1 MYFFMK
7 AMYGHACFVFI
18 LFISFFVV
26 SISSYYLSLSYMNIG
41 HFKLGRHKKS
51 GKISFRLRPVWPRK
65 GGTGFGS
72 LRSSH
77 LGERELDHMKGR
89 GLESSKR
96 GYKSRAR
103 LLLGG

>member
-1 MYFFMK
+1 M
-7 AMYGHACFVFI
+7 AMLVLY
-18 LFISFFVV
+18 LFCLFHFLLFQFHL
-26 SISSYYLSLSYMNIG
+26 YYMFLSYMNIG
-41 HFKLGRHKKS
+41 HFKLGRHKRS

-65 GGTGFGS
+65 GGNGFGS